1 MTQQRIEVSLAGHK
15 ITLTTSSDHEPLL
28 REACSLV
35 DEQIKLALASGNKS
49 IERAAMMAAI
59 KLAGDLIKAQQSVAE
74 ATNTPQVDSEQL
86 TLIEQEVN
94 ALEQQVDFLIK
105 TLSLPGTP
113 RPIVP

>member
-15 ITLTTSSDHEPLL
+15 ITLATSSDHEPLL

-59 KLAGDLIKAQQSVAE
+59 KLAGDLIQAQQSMTQVAK
-74 ATNTPQVDSEQL
+74 APKVDPEQL

-94 ALEQQVDFLIK
+94 ALEQQVDSLIK
-105 TLSLPGTP
+105 TLSLPGAP

>member
-15 ITLTTSSDHEPLL
+15 ITLATSSDHEPLL
-28 REACSLV
+28 REACSIV

-59 KLAGDLIKAQQSVAE
+59 KLAGDLIQAQQTAAQVA
-74 ATNTPQVDSEQL
+74 NRPVVDPEQL

-94 ALEQQVDFLIK
+94 ALEQQVDSLIK
-105 TLSLPGTP
+105 TLSLPGAP

>member
-15 ITLTTSSDHEPLL
+15 IILATSSDHEPLL

-35 DEQIKLALASGNKS
+35 DEQIQLALTSGNKS

-59 KLAGDLIKAQQSVAE
+59 KLAGDLIQAQKTIAQTSNA
-74 ATNTPQVDSEQL
+74 PQVSAEHL
-86 TLIEQEVN
+86 ESIEQEVMS
-94 ALEQQVDFLIK
+94 LEQQVDSLIK
-105 TLSLPGTP
+105 TLSLPGAP

>member
-15 ITLTTSSDHEPLL
+15 IMLATSSDHEPLL

-59 KLAGDLIKAQQSVAE
+59 KLAGDLIKAQQSMAQA
-74 ATNTPQVDSEQL
+74 ATAPKVDPEQL
-86 TLIEQEVN
+86 ILIEQEVN
-94 ALEQQVDFLIK
+94 ALEQQVDSLIK
-105 TLSLPGTP
+105 TLSLPGAP

>member
-15 ITLTTSSDHEPLL
+15 IILATSSDHEPLL

-35 DEQIKLALASGNKS
+35 DEQIQLALTSGNKS

-59 KLAGDLIKAQQSVAE
+59 KLAGDLIQAQKTIAQMSNA
-74 ATNTPQVDSEQL
+74 PQVSAEHL
-86 TLIEQEVN
+86 ESIEQEVMS
-94 ALEQQVDFLIK
+94 LEQQVDSLIK
-105 TLSLPGTP
+105 TLSLPGAP

>member
-15 ITLTTSSDHEPLL
+15 IMLATSSDHEPLL

-59 KLAGDLIKAQQSVAE
+59 KLAGDLIQAQQSMAQVA
-74 ATNTPQVDSEQL
+74 AAPKVDPEQL

-94 ALEQQVDFLIK
+94 ALEQQVDSLIK
-105 TLSLPGTP
+105 TLSLPGAP